1 MEDARSIA
9 QDFLDCQGEATI
21 SGDLEATLGWCNLP
35 CTLESSQGRTVATTE
50 AEMRAIC
57 TMFIDN
63 VKAKRLTHMVRRCI
77 EAMFNDDDT
86 ICAAYETRY
95 IRDGHQLAED
105 PYTGFVILR
114 RDHDRWKISNMQ
126 FAVDNDSPV
135 EVTLRD
141 WARVKVNN

>member
-1 MEDARSIA
+1 M
-9 QDFLDCQGEATI
+9 
-21 SGDLEATLGWCNLP
+21 
-35 CTLESSQGRTVATTE
+35 ATTE

-63 VKAKRLTHMVRRCI
+63 LKAKRLTHMVRRCI

-95 IRDGHQLAED
+95 IRDGHQLAEE

-114 RDHDRWKISNMQ
+114 RNHDRWKISNMQ
-126 FAVDNDSPV
+126 FAGGNDSPV
-135 EVTLRD
+135 ELTLRD